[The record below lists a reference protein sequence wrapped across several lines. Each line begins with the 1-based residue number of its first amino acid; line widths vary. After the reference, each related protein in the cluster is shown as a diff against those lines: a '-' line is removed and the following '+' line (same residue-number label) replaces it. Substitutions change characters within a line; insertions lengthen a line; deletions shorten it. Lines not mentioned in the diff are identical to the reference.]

1 MSPPF
6 TKSLRVLMFADAV
19 GYSRLCGVDEDQAH
33 AALTDGFALFT
44 DIIAEQGGHVIYFP
58 GDAVLAEFPSAAAA
72 IDCALT
78 IQDRAAIAF
87 AASDEQHALQFR
99 IAINAGDV
107 IVDRNNLY
115 GDCVN
120 VCQRLQGVAQPGQV
134 LVSSAVVELVGAQDR
149 FDFAHAGDFKVKNIA
164 RRVSGFAA
172 SRAAAGADRIAISD
186 REKALQQIVALCLRS
201 RNLSALFAS
210 VGIEEFDSAIDAL
223 TGEVYDRAGD
233 LGGRVLQ
240 SGPDCLQVIFA
251 ERPGGTEPAVRA
263 VECAFRIRSQS
274 RARASGGQAIQIGI
288 GLDYGPAILTLRA
301 GRLIAAGAPLLI
313 ASALADSQAADD
325 IVMTDPLRASLRDR
339 FPVEEIEVVGQSPGG
354 QKLWR
359 VAQSRTFVQRP
370 AMVGRKRELQQAR
383 FLIDSVLADRQGSLL
398 ILQGEAGIGKTRLLH
413 EIAAE
418 AHAKGFECHVGE
430 ICDFGHIDCRDTET
444 ALLSRLLD
452 LSVSSGADLLADA
465 LLRIEGTDEFEPA
478 QICALYEAFAIIR
491 PARLEAFFRSH
502 DVVVRQQHRRTLL
515 AHVCQ
520 RRAMRAPL
528 LIAVEDLHW
537 ATADLR
543 DVLAALAATI
553 AEQPILLVITGRNG
567 EGPSNWRGTFD
578 GTDPLAVTL
587 GPLRE
592 SDCRAL
598 VGDHR
603 DTGSIA
609 VDSLILRAQGNP
621 FFLEQLLENP
631 SDSDSE
637 LPVTIA
643 GVLRRGLDA
652 LPIAAREALQIAAVG
667 GTRIGHDLL
676 RHLLASPDLDVAILT
691 GTGYVAADET
701 SLFFTHALIREAA
714 YGSILP
720 KHRQE
725 LHRRAADWFDG
736 SDLVLRA
743 EHLDKADDRRAAIA
757 YLDAA
762 KADDAVL
769 RHARALQLVD
779 RGLMLARGNEETF
792 DLRRIRGQILFNLGA
807 NLEAQA
813 EWHRSLSFAGSEFER
828 ASVWLALAESKC
840 LADAYQE
847 AIAYLDLAEGAIGRA
862 GSSRH
867 LARLNTLRGS
877 VYFPLGRIDECLEA
891 QNLAYDLARRSGD
904 PELRAKALS
913 GLGDAEY
920 ARGRMM
926 TAHKNFVESVN
937 VGRINGLGMIVVNNQ
952 HMVAAS
958 SHYFRPLREALEN
971 GHLALKIASE
981 ALQYRAQICA
991 HSTLSLIAFDH
1002 GDLEAA
1008 AKHAVSCAELAAHIK
1023 AARFLPLS
1031 LLIRA
1036 KVARHWGDTDM
1047 ARSLIGEALTLSR
1060 KVGTSYNGARLC
1072 AEAAL
1077 LEATP
1082 ARARQW
1088 LHRGEALLKRGAISS
1103 NHLWFYR
1110 DAIEVSLRL
1119 RDHDEMR
1126 RFCDALRAFTASEPL
1141 LWAEICIRRGL
1152 LLAETGNALADPG
1165 VLRENWAALRADGQA
1180 YGIAEPLMAGALDN
1194 SALSNPIAI
1203 QSIDSTWQTSKLGSA
1218 TRH

>member
-1 MSPPF
+1 MTPSF
-6 TKSLRVLMFADAV
+6 TKSLRVLMFADAA
-19 GYSRLCGVDEDQAH
+19 GYSRLCGVNEDQAH
-33 AALTDGFALFT
+33 TALTDGFALFT
-44 DIIAEQGGHVIYFP
+44 DVIAEYGGHAVYFP

-78 IQDRAAIAF
+78 IQERAAIEF
-87 AASDEQHALQFR
+87 AASDERHALQFR

-107 IVDRNNLY
+107 IIDRDNLY

-120 VCQRLQGVAQPGQV
+120 VCERLQGVAQPGQV
-134 LVSSAVVELVGAQDR
+134 LLSSAVVELVGAQDR
-149 FDFAHAGDFKVKNIA
+149 FDFTHAGDFKVKNIA
-164 RRVSGFAA
+164 RRVSGFTA
-172 SRAAAGADRIAISD
+172 SRSAQGADRIDISD
-186 REKALQQIVALCLRS
+186 REKALQQVVALCLHL
-201 RNLSALFAS
+201 RNLSTLFAS

-263 VECAFRIRSQS
+263 VECALRIRSQA
-274 RARASGGQAIQIGI
+274 RARAFGGQAIQIGI
-288 GLDYGPAILTLRA
+288 GLDYGPAIVTMRA
-301 GRLIAAGAPLLI
+301 GRLIANGAPLLRASTI
-313 ASALADSQAADD
+313 ANNQATDD

-339 FPVEEIEVVGQSPGG
+339 CPVEEIDMAGQSSGLP
-354 QKLWR
+354 KLWR
-359 VAQSRTFVQRP
+359 VTQSRIPVQRP

-383 FLIDSVLADRQGSLL
+383 FLIDSVLADGLGSLL

-413 EIAAE
+413 EIVAE

-430 ICDFGHIDCRDTET
+430 IFDFGHIDRNDTET

-452 LSVSSGADLLADA
+452 LPVSSGADLLRDA
-465 LLRIEGTDEFEPA
+465 LLRVEGMNELEPA
-478 QICALYEAFAIIR
+478 QICALYEAFDSPM
-491 PARLEAFFRSH
+491 PARLEAFFRSL
-502 DVVVRQQHRRTLL
+502 DIAVRQQHRRTLL
-515 AHVCQ
+515 AQICQ
-520 RRAMRAPL
+520 QRALRTPL

-537 ATADLR
+537 ASPDLR
-543 DVLAALAATI
+543 DILAALAATI
-553 AEQPILLVITGRNG
+553 AEQPILLVLTGRNG
-567 EGPSNWRGTFD
+567 DGPGSWRGTFD
-578 GTDPLAVTL
+578 DSDPLAITL

-598 VGDHR
+598 AGGHR
-603 DTGSIA
+603 DKSSIA
-609 VDSLILRAQGNP
+609 VDSLILRARGNP
-621 FFLEQLLENP
+621 FFLEQLLENS
-631 SDSDSE
+631 SDHNSE

-643 GVLRRGLDA
+643 AVLRRGLDA
-652 LPIAAREALQIAAVG
+652 LPVAAREALQVASIG
-667 GTRIGHDLL
+667 GSRIGRDLL

-691 GTGYVAADET
+691 DTGYVAADET

-720 KHRQE
+720 KHRHE
-725 LHRRAADWFDG
+725 LHRRAAEWFDG

-743 EHLDKADDRRAAIA
+743 EHLDKADDRRTAIA

-762 KADDAVL
+762 KADDAAL

-792 DLRRIRGQILFNLGA
+792 ELRRIRGQILFNLGA
-807 NLEAQA
+807 NMEAQV
-813 EWHRSLSFAGSEFER
+813 EWQKSLSFAGSEFER

-847 AIAYLDLAEGAIGRA
+847 AIAYLDLAESAIGRA
-862 GSSRH
+862 GSSRQ

-877 VYFPLGRIDECLEA
+877 IYFPLGRIEECLEA
-891 QNLAYDLARRSGD
+891 QNKAYDLARRSGD

-926 TAHKNFVESVN
+926 TAHKKFVESVD

-958 SHYFRPLREALEN
+958 SHYFRPLREAFDS
-971 GHLALKIASE
+971 GTLALKIASE

-991 HSTLSLIAFDH
+991 HSTLSVIAFDR
-1002 GDLEAA
+1002 GDLNAA
-1008 AKHAVSCAELAAHIK
+1008 TRHAQSCADLATHIR
-1023 AARFLPLS
+1023 AVRFLPLS

-1036 KVARHWGDTDM
+1036 KVARYRDDTAT
-1047 ARSLIGEALTLSR
+1047 ARSLIAEALTLSR
-1060 KVGTSYNGARLC
+1060 KVGRSYNGARLY

-1077 LEATP
+1077 LEAIP
-1082 ARARQW
+1082 AKARHW

-1103 NHLWFYR
+1103 DHLWFYR
-1110 DAIEVSLRL
+1110 DAIEASLRL
-1119 RDHDEMR
+1119 GDQDETR
-1126 RFCDALRAFTASEPL
+1126 RFCDALRDFTASEPL

-1152 LLAETGNALADPG
+1152 LLADSGNGASDPAA
-1165 VLRENWAALRADGQA
+1165 LREDWAALRADGHA

-1194 SALSNPIAI
+1194 PAISFPITI
-1203 QSIDSTWQTSKLGSA
+1203 QLIDCTWQTGKLASA
-1218 TRH
+1218 ARH